1 MVLNSVVAGFSS
13 VVNGDI
19 MPGQAVDSYLRNR
32 VLGEIGKEF
41 KIGMKT
47 PGCPV

>member
-13 VVNGDI
+13 AVNGDI

-32 VLGEIGKEF
+32 VLGELGKNLRLA
-41 KIGMKT
+41 
-47 PGCPV
+47 